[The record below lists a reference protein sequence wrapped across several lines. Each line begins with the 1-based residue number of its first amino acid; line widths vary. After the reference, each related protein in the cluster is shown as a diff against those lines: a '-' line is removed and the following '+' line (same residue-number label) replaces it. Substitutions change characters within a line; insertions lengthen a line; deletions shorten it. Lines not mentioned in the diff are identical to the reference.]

1 MNNLRK
7 AIRGGSLILLVA
19 VFSICA
25 GASEW
30 QRGDVF
36 VGIGGGQYQVWR
48 QTGSG
53 EGGPI
58 YTLVETITDGTGTVS
73 GENGSGGTGYTA
85 GCAFDST
92 SHLYSTNF
100 SNTKVFKFG
109 IPDPHTVT
117 QIIDTNA
124 AAQAGDS
131 ESIVFDGSGNFLV
144 GNADFHPDGDLT
156 KAVVLQY
163 SPAGTL
169 LNTFTVATENRGSDW
184 IELSADSSTLYYT
197 SEGPHIKV
205 FDLVHN
211 VQLPDLNATPLPGGA
226 AFSLR
231 LLPQSFEGGGFLVA
245 NNTSLVRTDSSGNVV
260 QSYFGFSEE
269 NSWFGLNLD
278 TNGTSFWAL
287 DFNTGNLY
295 RFNITSGNVE
305 VGPLFT
311 TVLNQNPPF
320 TGPGG
325 ICVDGL
331 ATAAQPQPVVQ
342 TITLTPTKKTGTVF
356 NDNNSN
362 SWGTTLNG
370 LTTNAHVT
378 IAFTEIPQSA
388 GNSDGNFGPCELQS
402 ADGTKCV
409 VHQISVDTT
418 AFNSINFYHHW
429 DFKPTSP
436 INPRMIKN
444 GTTDITTS
452 VYLDPGI
459 KGHTTTPSTYV
470 DNEAPKTSGSSCG
483 FLFPPNNFTWEA
495 EFPLTFVFTA
505 VPVGQSCGSGP
516 FLTTLKPVISVARI
530 GNGGTVI
537 PISLP
542 STLFKDF
549 NGAWYYT
556 LKTSNLKPGTYVVS
570 VFDKSNQIAAF
581 SENIIIVPED

>member
-7 AIRGGSLILLVA
+7 AIRAGSLTWLVA

-48 QTGSG
+48 QTGTG

-58 YTLVETITDGTGTVS
+58 YTLVETITDGSGTVS
-73 GENGSGGTGYTA
+73 GENGLGGTGFTG

-124 AAQAGDS
+124 VAPGGDS

-144 GNADFHPDGDLT
+144 GNADFHPDEDLT

-184 IELSADSSTLYYT
+184 VELSADGNTLYYT
-197 SEGPHIKV
+197 SEGTSIKS
-205 FDLVHN
+205 FNLSTN
-211 VQLPDLNATPLPGGA
+211 TQGPDFFN
-226 AFSLR
+226 
-231 LLPQSFEGGGFLVA
+231 EDGGGPLYTVRILPPSFGQFAGDFLVA
-245 NNTSLVRTDSSGNVV
+245 NTANVLRLHVSDGVTIAQTYIISGATSLFALG
-260 QSYFGFSEE
+260 
-269 NSWFGLNLD
+269 LD
-278 TNGTSFWAL
+278 TNGTSFWIQDAASE
-287 DFNTGNLY
+287 NVY
-295 RFNITSGNVE
+295 RVNIATGNVE
-305 VGPLFT
+305 VSLP
-311 TVLNQNPPF
+311 
-320 TGPGG
+320 TGGVAGGGG

-342 TITLTPTKKTGTVF
+342 IITLTPTKRTGTVF

-362 SWGTTLNG
+362 SWRTTLNG
-370 LTTNAHVT
+370 LTTTAHVT
-378 IAFTEIPQSA
+378 IAFTEIPQSL
-388 GNSDGNFGPCELQS
+388 GNSDIPTYGPCELQS

-418 AFNSINFYHHW
+418 AFNSIDFYHHW

-444 GTTDITTS
+444 GTKDITTS

-470 DNEAPKTSGSSCG
+470 DNEAPTTTGSSCG

-495 EFPLTFVFTA
+495 EYPLTFVFTA
-505 VPVGQSCGSGP
+505 VPVGQSCGNGP
-516 FLTTLKPVISVARI
+516 FLTTLKPSISVARI
-530 GNGGTVI
+530 GTGGTVT
-537 PISLP
+537 PITLGT
-542 STLFKDF
+542 TLFKDF
-549 NGAWYYT
+549 YGAWYYT
-556 LKTSNLKPGTYVVS
+556 LKTSNLKPGTYIVS

-581 SENIIIVPED
+581 SEQIVIVPED

>member
-1 MNNLRK
+1 MNNLTEL
-7 AIRGGSLILLVA
+7 IRGGSLALLVA

-25 GASEW
+25 RASEW

-48 QTGSG
+48 QTGIG

-58 YTLVETITDGTGTVS
+58 YTLVETITDGTAAVS
-73 GENGSGGTGYTA
+73 GENGTAGNGYTA

-100 SNTKVFKFG
+100 TNTKVYKFG

-117 QIIDTNA
+117 QTIDTNA
-124 AAQAGDS
+124 AAPGGDS

-144 GNADFHPDGDLT
+144 GNADFHPGGDLT
-156 KAVVLQY
+156 KARVLRY

-184 IELSADSSTLYYT
+184 IELSADGSTLYYT
-197 SEGPHIKV
+197 SEGTHIKA

-211 VQLPDLNATPLPGGA
+211 VQLPDLNATPLPGTD

-231 LLPQSFEGGGFLVA
+231 LLPQSLGGGFLVA
-245 NNTSLVRTDSSGNVV
+245 NNQDLVRLDPSGNVV
-260 QSYFGFSEE
+260 QSYFGSREE

-287 DFNTGNLY
+287 DFSTGNLY
-295 RFNITSGNVE
+295 RFNITGGSVE

-311 TVLNQNPPF
+311 ATLNQETL

-331 ATAAQPQPVVQ
+331 ATAAHPQPVVQ
-342 TITLTPTKKTGTVF
+342 TITLTPTNNTGTVS

-370 LTTNAHVT
+370 LTTNANVT
-378 IAFTEIPQSA
+378 IAFTEIPRSA
-388 GNSDGNFGPCELQS
+388 GNSDNPTFGPCELQS

-418 AFNSINFYHHW
+418 AYNSIDFYHHW
-429 DFKPTSP
+429 DFKPTKP

-444 GTTDITTS
+444 GSTDITTD
-452 VYLDPGI
+452 VYLDPGT
-459 KGHTTTPSTYV
+459 KGHTTSPSTYV
-470 DNEAPKTSGSSCG
+470 DNEAPQTTGSSCG
-483 FLFPPNNFTWEA
+483 FIFPPNNLTWEA
-495 EFPLTFVFTA
+495 EFPLLFVFRA
-505 VPVGQSCGSGP
+505 IPAGKKCGRGP
-516 FLTTLKPVISVARI
+516 FLTTLQPSISLGLM
-530 GNGGTVI
+530 GNGGTVT
-537 PISLP
+537 PITLP
-542 STLFKDF
+542 TASFKNF
-549 NGAWYYT
+549 YGAWYYT
-556 LKTSNLKPGTYVVS
+556 LKTSTLQPGTYIVS

-581 SENIIIVPED
+581 SEQIVIVPED